1 MRNILVSMFVMLAS
15 VFGAQAA
22 VAADL
27 LTKASLTP
35 VAAYNWTGWYF
46 GGNIGYGWS
55 KLPDPSLS
63 YADPAALVGFGN
75 YFAAGG
81 DVTPNLKPRGA
92 VGGGQIGFNWTI
104 TPSWVAGLVA
114 DFQDSDIRAAG
125 TNTVTPPASVMTNQS
140 NSEHV
145 DWFGTV
151 RAKLGFVHDDWL
163 IYASGGLAYGGV
175 TTSGSFVAAAVPLNF
190 GGSSNTTKVGWA
202 AGAGLDYALT
212 SHWIV
217 GVEYLFVDLG
227 NVSYTES
234 DTVNAPGTFLS
245 ITNRA
250 TAQVARASLDYKF

>member
-15 VFGAQAA
+15 VFGAQPAL
-22 VAADL
+22 AADL
-27 LTKASLTP
+27 LTKASVTP

-104 TPSWVAGLVA
+104 TPNWVAGLVA

-125 TNTVTPPASVMTNQS
+125 TNTVTPPVSVMTNQS

-163 IYASGGLAYGGV
+163 ILCVWWFGVWRCDDIRQLRRGCRTFKFRRFEQHNKSRLGGGRRLRLR
-175 TTSGSFVAAAVPLNF
+175 FNF
-190 GGSSNTTKVGWA
+190 T
-202 AGAGLDYALT
+202 LDRRCR
-212 SHWIV
+212 
-217 GVEYLFVDLG
+217 
-227 NVSYTES
+227 VS
-234 DTVNAPGTFLS
+234 L
-245 ITNRA
+245 R
-250 TAQVARASLDYKF
+250 